1 MSELEDKI
9 SGILGDPAQME
20 KITKLAQSLM
30 GGESAGP
37 PGGKDAP
44 QPPPPGVD
52 AAGGFDLDSLGIDAG
67 TIARISRLMQSGSAQ
82 NKEEQALLAAMRPY
96 LSEKRRRKMDRAMK
110 LAQLA
115 RLARLAMGE
124 TEEDGSA

>member
-1 MSELEDKI
+1 
-9 SGILGDPAQME
+9 
-20 KITKLAQSLM
+20 
-30 GGESAGP
+30 
-37 PGGKDAP
+37 
-44 QPPPPGVD
+44 
-52 AAGGFDLDSLGIDAG
+52 
-67 TIARISRLMQSGSAQ
+67 MQSGSAQ

-124 TEEDGSA
+124 TEGDSSA

>member
-20 KITKLAQSLM
+20 KITK
-30 GGESAGP
+30 
-37 PGGKDAP
+37 
-44 QPPPPGVD
+44 
-52 AAGGFDLDSLGIDAG
+52 
-67 TIARISRLMQSGSAQ
+67 IARISRLMQSGSAQ

-124 TEEDGSA
+124 TEGDGSA

>member
-30 GGESAGP
+30 GG
-37 PGGKDAP
+37 KDAP
-44 QPPPPGVD
+44 QPPPPGAD

-124 TEEDGSA
+124 TEGDGSA

>member
-1 MSELEDKI
+1 
-9 SGILGDPAQME
+9 
-20 KITKLAQSLM
+20 
-30 GGESAGP
+30 
-37 PGGKDAP
+37 
-44 QPPPPGVD
+44 
-52 AAGGFDLDSLGIDAG
+52 
-67 TIARISRLMQSGSAQ
+67 MQSGSVQ

-124 TEEDGSA
+124 TEGDGSA